1 MADLLVVS
9 SRQKSLCLFS
19 VEDGWTDYTSHKYK
33 IEHWMIVWMVVPDGS
48 SGESSIAY
56 WGFPGLGAM
65 CACDLAI
72 EALLRLHDDDGGHV
86 GECIKNT

>member
-56 WGFPGLGAM
+56 
-65 CACDLAI
+65 
-72 EALLRLHDDDGGHV
+72 
-86 GECIKNT
+86 